1 MAEPTNT
8 PVPASTPRSTS
19 PAPRQT
25 PIIPNFP
32 NFPSMSSPG
41 SPVLPT
47 KLAPGGRPKVLHI
60 GDPIKYNPDTYALFS
75 AQCDIVR
82 PSAEERERP
91 EFIRALKEHR
101 WGDFH
106 AIFRPFW
113 GTGGEMGLWDSELV
127 DLLPPT
133 VRVFASAGAGFDW
146 ADTKLLG
153 ERAIQ
158 GIIYC
163 NSGLAAAEAVADF
176 AVAMIISTFRQL
188 AWCIN
193 AAQSDDPADFSSCH
207 RDATAQARNLR
218 GNVLGVIGL
227 GNIGQQVASRCHHG
241 FGMVIHYYDVV
252 RLPAAPNVHPRLR
265 ELARKGK
272 VMITCHNAGGTVDT
286 HKGFEELSMRNIMA
300 VLAGGKAITPVNM
313 RFLKS

>member
-1 MAEPTNT
+1 M
-8 PVPASTPRSTS
+8 
-19 PAPRQT
+19 
-25 PIIPNFP
+25 
-32 NFPSMSSPG
+32 
-41 SPVLPT
+41 
-47 KLAPGGRPKVLHI
+47 
-60 GDPIKYNPDTYALFS
+60 
-75 AQCDIVR
+75 
-82 PSAEERERP
+82 
-91 EFIRALKEHR
+91 
-101 WGDFH
+101 
-106 AIFRPFW
+106 
-113 GTGGEMGLWDSELV
+113 
-127 DLLPPT
+127 
-133 VRVFASAGAGFDW
+133 
-146 ADTKLLG
+146 
-153 ERAIQ
+153 
-158 GIIYC
+158 
-163 NSGLAAAEAVADF
+163 ADF

-193 AAQSDDPADFSSCH
+193 AAQSDDPADFSACH
-207 RDATAQARNLR
+207 KEATAHARNLR

-252 RLPAAPNVHPRLR
+252 RLPASVEEPLGGARRHDSLQSLLAAADCVVLCTPATPPGEGEGGPLIGAKALGWFSEGGRFVNVARGSLVDDAAVADALESGRLSSAALDVHPDEPNVHPRLR